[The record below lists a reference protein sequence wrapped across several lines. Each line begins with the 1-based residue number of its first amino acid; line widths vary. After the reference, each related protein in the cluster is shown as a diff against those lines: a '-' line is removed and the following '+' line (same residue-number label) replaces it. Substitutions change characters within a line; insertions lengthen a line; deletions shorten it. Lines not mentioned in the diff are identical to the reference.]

1 MLLTRSLTSGICLV
15 VPLRDRR
22 RLTKAVAKE
31 CSLSSDMAESLVPE
45 GLFSVKF
52 ENHSGVPGVSLCS
65 SLADYTFEPTTYPR
79 P

>member
-1 MLLTRSLTSGICLV
+1 MLLTRSLTSGTRPV

-52 ENHSGVPGVSLCS
+52 ENHSGAPGVSLCS
-65 SLADYTFEPTTYPR
+65 SLAD
-79 P
+79 